1 MIIPLLLLKFG
12 FNSNWDVL
20 FLDSARSKIIVVP
33 IIIDIIGYLLMTI
46 PYFFWDYT
54 DEKQF
59 KVIEVLRRREEVTR
73 KQMQAEK
80 TNEQQPPVDAAVG
93 EEVLS

>member
-1 MIIPLLLLKFG
+1 
-12 FNSNWDVL
+12 
-20 FLDSARSKIIVVP
+20 
-33 IIIDIIGYLLMTI
+33 MTI

-80 TNEQQPPVDAAVG
+80 TNEQQPHVDAAVG